1 MTLDLG
7 FAHLR
12 FDDGI
17 EAGIVDVP
25 GHERFLH
32 NMLAGAAGMELLL
45 LVIAADDGV
54 MPQTLE
60 HLQILQYLNVK
71 KIVVALTKID
81 LVPPQEQGLACQRV
95 HAQLADTIA
104 RDAFIF
110 AVSTVSGANL
120 EVLKEGLH
128 QELAAL
134 PVRDPN
140 APAYL
145 PIDRVFA
152 LTGRGTIVTGTLMQ
166 GRIAVGDTV
175 ALQPLGAHAR
185 VRSLHVFGNAR
196 EAATGGTR
204 VALNLPGIERTQIAR
219 GAVVA
224 DSAFSARNQLS
235 VRFAALPDAVALLRR
250 RTHVRAYVGSAE
262 VLGTLSLIA
271 FRPAWMRFTQRCT
284 CANRCSR
291 FRVYAS
297 SCAVSH
303 QRPCS
308 AAARSSRSRAKTPT
322 SSPRKRMARSPHCWR
337 RAASSRKR
345 SRRLPLR
352 QTFARKLRNTQ
363 STRLPNRARG
373 RGRASDCVRRRLGIR
388 AVRCARSEGT
398 RNLTRGAALGDGC
411 HVAHSRAQLGI
422 AEPQLLRLL
431 MALANEGRIALRQGY
446 YSTTEHQPKL
456 SSEQR
461 AFFEEHVP
469 FDAATPFLPVS
480 LDGVTEQLRLSAIP
494 GLTRAF
500 ETLLA
505 RGVLVKVG
513 DALYLGAQ
521 IERAH
526 ERVDAFI
533 TANNKM
539 TMAEFR
545 DLLGTSRKY
554 AVPLLEWFDARG
566 ITVPAAT
573 TACCGCEKARASNP
587 YKLVGVID
595 LIRLPKAELHLHIEG
610 TFEPELIFT
619 IAARNGREPG
629 YPSLEALRAAYLFSD
644 LQSFLNIYYAGMR
657 VVHGARLL
665 RFGVSLSRTR
675 RGARRAARGDLLRSA
690 GPYRSR
696 CRIRRGA

>member
-1 MTLDLG
+1 
-7 FAHLR
+7 
-12 FDDGI
+12 
-17 EAGIVDVP
+17 
-25 GHERFLH
+25 
-32 NMLAGAAGMELLL
+32 
-45 LVIAADDGV
+45 
-54 MPQTLE
+54 
-60 HLQILQYLNVK
+60 
-71 KIVVALTKID
+71 
-81 LVPPQEQGLACQRV
+81 
-95 HAQLADTIA
+95 
-104 RDAFIF
+104 
-110 AVSTVSGANL
+110 
-120 EVLKEGLH
+120 
-128 QELAAL
+128 
-134 PVRDPN
+134 
-140 APAYL
+140 YL

-262 VLGTLSLIA
+262 VLGTLVFDSIPAGVDAVHATLYLREPLLAFPGVRFVVRRVSPKTLLGGGEIVAFESEDAHEQPTQAHGAIASLLAQSGLEPQEVASIAFAANVREEVAQHAIDALAEQGSAVVVGRPIAYVDGSAFAQFAARAVKELEILHEAQPWAMGATSLIL
-271 FRPAWMRFTQRCT
+271 
-284 CANRCSR
+284 
-291 FRVYAS
+291 
-297 SCAVSH
+297 
-303 QRPCS
+303 
-308 AAARSSRSRAKTPT
+308 ART
-322 SSPRKRMARSPHCWR
+322 
-337 RAASSRKR
+337 
-345 SRRLPLR
+345 
-352 QTFARKLRNTQ
+352 
-363 STRLPNRARG
+363 
-373 RGRASDCVRRRLGIR
+373 
-388 AVRCARSEGT
+388 
-398 RNLTRGAALGDGC
+398 
-411 HVAHSRAQLGI
+411 LGI
-422 AEPQLLRLL
+422 AEPLLLRLL

-513 DALYLGAQ
+513 DALYRGAQ

-566 ITVPAAT
+566 ITVRS
-573 TACCGCEKARASNP
+573 GDYRMLRMRK
-587 YKLVGVID
+587 
-595 LIRLPKAELHLHIEG
+595 G
-610 TFEPELIFT
+610 T
-619 IAARNGREPG
+619 RE
-629 YPSLEALRAAYLFSD
+629 
-644 LQSFLNIYYAGMR
+644 QS
-657 VVHGARLL
+657 V
-665 RFGVSLSRTR
+665 
-675 RGARRAARGDLLRSA
+675 
-690 GPYRSR
+690 
-696 CRIRRGA
+696 